1 MHFMRALCRLSR
13 SASVP
18 SRLTRRHGSRQAA
31 GSMLG
36 CRVVHHSPPLPVLV
50 RRAIKTHNLTK
61 LRYALDYNADLS
73 EADSQGRTPFHLAAT
88 SAVAMVKA
96 QADNFQ
102 PLCNLMRGWH
112 V

>member
-1 MHFMRALCRLSR
+1 MHIAFHARVVSAVAFRFR
-13 SASVP
+13 SVTAHAP
-18 SRLTRRHGSRQAA
+18 SRLTP
-31 GSMLG
+31 G
-36 CRVVHHSPPLPVLV
+36 CRQHARLPGCSSQPVLV